1 MASSSAPHVNR
12 PMMALIVRLGAVA
25 ALATMAMMIKLVSA
39 RGVHL
44 MEILFWRQ
52 GAALPIAIGIAM
64 LTGGIGQLRTAY
76 PLKHA
81 VRGIYGIAGMLLN
94 FSAVVMLPLAESTT
108 LSFTAPVF
116 AVLLSVILLKDHVG
130 IYRWAAVILG
140 FAGVVVIA
148 QPGNGHLNL
157 LGAASGLAGAF
168 MVALISI
175 QIADLNRKD
184 QPLTIVFWFAVV
196 ATSFT
201 LPFLPFVGK
210 AHDATTWALLAG
222 IGVFGTAGQFLL
234 TLALRFGTVASV
246 IVMDYSALIWATLF
260 GWLIWDS
267 LPPTTTWLGAP
278 MVIGA
283 GIVIAWRERRLQI
296 ARRAADATV

>member
-1 MASSSAPHVNR
+1 MASSSAPHINR
-12 PMMALIVRLGAVA
+12 PMTALIVRLGAVA

-52 GAALPIAIGIAM
+52 GAALPIALGIAM
-64 LTGGIGQLRTAY
+64 LTGGIGQLKTAH
-76 PLKHA
+76 PVKHTI
-81 VRGIYGIAGMLLN
+81 RGVYGIAGMLLN

-108 LSFTAPVF
+108 FSFTAPIF
-116 AVLLSVILLKDHVG
+116 AVLLSVILLKDQVG

-140 FAGVVVIA
+140 FVGVVIIA

-175 QIADLNRKD
+175 QIADLNRTDK
-184 QPLTIVFWFAVV
+184 PLTIVFWFAVV
-196 ATSFT
+196 ATTFT

-222 IGVFGTAGQFLL
+222 IGVTGTAGQFLL

-260 GWLIWDS
+260 GWLIWET
-267 LPPTTTWLGAP
+267 LPPTSTWLGAP
-278 MVIGA
+278 MVIAA
-283 GIVIAWRERRLQI
+283 GMVIAWRERRLQI
-296 ARRAADATV
+296 ARRAADAAV